1 VCIVKYLLPHSAG
14 NSAVTCVMRHIF
26 GALAMTCE
34 WPSNCCQNV
43 IDYEQCGTSYL
54 CGTAITV

>member
-1 VCIVKYLLPHSAG
+1 LLPHSAG